1 METAMPHLVTIA
13 RRTGVAY
20 LGLALTGLLGH
31 LVLTPRVIVPGD
43 PAATLA
49 RLQETPLLAQLAL
62 VTELLIVLTQALAAW
77 GFFALF
83 RRDHLVAAFGVA
95 AFGLGNALAILG
107 SAGFLA
113 TAMAVSGDPAL
124 APGRD
129 AAATV
134 GLLAGL
140 SGAAWQVGALFFG
153 LWLVPMGVFALSTG
167 RMPRV
172 LGWALIVGGI
182 GYVLSA
188 LLVVVPALAPLGE
201 ALALLATVGELWI
214 VGYLLSVGIRPA
226 RATAAA

>member
-1 METAMPHLVTIA
+1 MPHLVTIA
-13 RRTGVAY
+13 RRTGAAY
-20 LGLALTGLLGH
+20 LGLALTGLVGH

-49 RLQETPLLAQLAL
+49 RLQDAPLLAQLAL
-62 VTELLIVLTQALAAW
+62 ITELLIVLTQALAAW

-83 RRDHLVAAFGVA
+83 FG
-95 AFGLGNALAILG
+95 
-107 SAGFLA
+107 
-113 TAMAVSGDPAL
+113 
-124 APGRD
+124 R
-129 AAATV
+129 
-134 GLLAGL
+134 
-140 SGAAWQVGALFFG
+140 
-153 LWLVPMGVFALSTG
+153 WLVPMGVFALSTG

-182 GYVLSA
+182 GYGLGA

-226 RATAAA
+226 RATA